1 MGKLKVKELPK
12 EEQEKIIA
20 QMKDLQIRGIYTEMN
35 VETAN
40 KKIEDALK
48 AKENPGTQNGD
59 GNVNNTSQ
67 NDSQGKENGS
77 DDTQDGDDKKD
88 GENESTETTS
98 TPASENDNSNTGEN
112 SENEVIVAGDG
123 GVHVVPAENEQTDED
138 NSEDEP
144 GEDSTDKQTDEDN
157 SEDEPEPAPESVK
170 TPKKRLIC
178 HICRSEVIDGKCTGC
193 GYEFKIGG

>member
-20 QMKDLQIRGIYTEMN
+20 QMKDLQIRGIYTEMK

-48 AKENPGTQNGD
+48 AKENPGTQDGD
-59 GNVNNTSQ
+59 GIVNNTAQ
-67 NDSQGKENGS
+67 NGSQGEENSS
-77 DDTQDGDDKKD
+77 DDTKDGDNKKD
-88 GENESTETTS
+88 GEN
-98 TPASENDNSNTGEN
+98 P
-112 SENEVIVAGDG
+112 ENEVIVAGDG
-123 GVHVVPAENEQTDED
+123 GVHIVPAENEQTDED

-144 GEDSTDKQTDEDN
+144 GEDSTDEQTDEDK
-157 SEDEPEPAPESVK
+157 SEDEPEPAPVK
-170 TPKKRLIC
+170 TPRKRLIC

>member
-48 AKENPGTQNGD
+48 AKENSGTQDGD
-59 GNVNNTSQ
+59 GVVNNTAQ
-67 NDSQGKENGS
+67 NGSQGEENNS
-77 DDTQDGDDKKD
+77 DDTKDGDDKKD
-88 GENESTETTS
+88 GEN
-98 TPASENDNSNTGEN
+98 P
-112 SENEVIVAGDG
+112 ENEVIVAGDG

-138 NSEDEP
+138 E
-144 GEDSTDKQTDEDN
+144 
-157 SEDEPEPAPESVK
+157 SEDEPEPAPVK
-170 TPKKRLIC
+170 TPRKRLIC

>member
-1 MGKLKVKELPK
+1 MEKLKVKELPK

-20 QMKDLQIRGIYTEMN
+20 QMKDLQIRGFYTEMK

-48 AKENPGTQNGD
+48 AKENPGTQDGGDVANNAAQNGL
-59 GNVNNTSQ
+59 
-67 NDSQGKENGS
+67 QGEENGS
-77 DDTQDGDDKKD
+77 DDTKDGDDKKD
-88 GENESTETTS
+88 GENPES
-98 TPASENDNSNTGEN
+98 
-112 SENEVIVAGDG
+112 EVIVAGDG

-138 NSEDEP
+138 DSEDEI
-144 GEDSTDKQTDEDN
+144 
-157 SEDEPEPAPESVK
+157 EPAPEPVK
-170 TPKKRLIC
+170 IPKKRLIC

>member
-67 NDSQGKENGS
+67 NDSQGEENGS

-144 GEDSTDKQTDEDN
+144 
-157 SEDEPEPAPESVK
+157 EPAPESVK